1 MKKNNFQHNI
11 SWRKILI
18 CFLFFYFLCDWSV
31 LLLLFH
37 IFFTFFLFFFFF
49 SKYFMYLFLSLI
61 CVLNFYFSIFLSLS
75 IYVFAE
81 QDWDIQKQ
89 EFISQLKGEITNR
102 RALSPTV
109 ILFFKYFWTIY
120 MLSYLIEI
128 FIAEMKIFL
137 FVRCNNY
144 KFG

>member
-18 CFLFFYFLCDWSV
+18 RFLFLLSV
-31 LLLLFH
+31 WLINSPIIIPYLFS
-37 IFFTFFLFFFFF
+37 FFFIFSFF